1 VVFVVGPGGQARA
14 LGGENASGQVGI
26 CNRPAVGIVPR
37 PVTAAPPG
45 RRRALSGRLRGLA
58 IDISPLRVS
67 RDFRLLWGGELLSQ
81 VGSQFTLV
89 ALLIQVYDLTGS
101 SLAVGFIGLAQLV
114 PMALVSIGFGPQ
126 IDRRDRR
133 RLLVLAEIGLMT
145 ASSLLLFGA
154 RLGHPPLVLVY
165 GGAALSAAFLSVS
178 MSTRAAMTPRLVP
191 RELLPQA
198 AALNQVMWNGAAVVG
213 PALGGLVV
221 AGFGLSWAYGIDV
234 VSYLAALTAA
244 FLIHSQRPVP
254 AEGHEDDVGL
264 AAVFNGLRYVRGK
277 RVLQS
282 TFTVDIVA
290 MVFGMPRVLFP
301 VLARTRF
308 HGGPA
313 VVGLLLGAPALGAF
327 LAAAS
332 SGWIGRI
339 RRLGLAI
346 LVSVAMWGS
355 AITAFGLVGANL
367 GLALAFLVVA
377 GGADVIS
384 AVFRNTVQQLVVPD
398 GLRGR
403 LASLNILVVT
413 GGPRLGDLEGGLV
426 ASAFT
431 PTISVVSGGLL
442 CLVGVAAIA
451 TTVPRFARWC
461 VGDPP

>member
-1 VVFVVGPGGQARA
+1 
-14 LGGENASGQVGI
+14 
-26 CNRPAVGIVPR
+26 
-37 PVTAAPPG
+37 VTAAPPG
-45 RRRALSGRLRGLA
+45 RRRAFSGRVRGLA

-67 RDFRLLWGGELLSQ
+67 RDFRLLWAGELLSQ

-114 PMALVSIGFGPQ
+114 PMSLVSIGFGPQ

-133 RLLVLAEIGLMT
+133 RLLVVAEIGLMA
-145 ASSLLLFGA
+145 ASALLLFGA
-154 RLGHPPLVLVY
+154 HLGHPPLGLVY
-165 GGAALSAAFLSVS
+165 GGAALSAAFLSVA

-213 PALGGLVV
+213 PAVGGLVV
-221 AGFGLSWAYGIDV
+221 AGFGVSWAYGIDV
-234 VSYLAALTAA
+234 VSYVAALAAA
-244 FLIHSQRPVP
+244 FMIHSQRPVP
-254 AEGHEDDVGL
+254 AE
-264 AAVFNGLRYVRGK
+264 FNGLRYVRGK

-327 LAAAS
+327 LAAVS
-332 SGWIGRI
+332 SGWIGRV

-346 LVSVAMWGS
+346 LLSVVVWGS

-367 GLALAFLVVA
+367 GLALTFLVVS

-451 TTVPRFARWC
+451 TTVPRFARWRM
-461 VGDPP
+461 GDPP